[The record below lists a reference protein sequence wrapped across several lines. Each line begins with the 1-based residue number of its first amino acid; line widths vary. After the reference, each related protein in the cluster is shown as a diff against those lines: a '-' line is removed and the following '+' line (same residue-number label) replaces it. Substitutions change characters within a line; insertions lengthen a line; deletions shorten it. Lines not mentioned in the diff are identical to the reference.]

1 MQCPSCGG
9 AFEWAGNGQH
19 ARCTRCLA
27 LFNNQNGQ
35 LTPIQVQAPGG
46 GHNPEFNAMFAQ
58 NLGFGPPPPGAG
70 MQQPYGQPQQQAYGQ
85 PPQQQAYGQQ
95 PYGQQQ
101 QQPNDFAKG
110 TFDMGGGQHVKLTID
125 GRSPENFLKNKASSM
140 IWGWIIGA
148 VILGIMLITGLGF
161 GIYIYMQAS
170 DSGSAGSAAKA
181 AAAASW
187 DGTSTF
193 ECKGNDAVSL
203 SGVKAKVAGTAV
215 KASGNCQL
223 TLVGV
228 DLTAATGIEASGNA
242 KVTMTGGSIKA
253 TSNSVVASAAAKV
266 TCVGT
271 TVTGKSKAS
280 GAAKV
285 TGAN

>member
-9 AFEWAGNGQH
+9 AFEWAGNGQY

-70 MQQPYGQPQQQAYGQ
+70 MQQPQHNMGA
-85 PPQQQAYGQQ
+85 
-95 PYGQQQ
+95 
-101 QQPNDFAKG
+101 G
-110 TFDMGGGQHVKLTID
+110 TFDMGGGQQLQVKINGKT
-125 GRSPENFLKNKASSM
+125 PENYLKAEASSM

-148 VILGIMLITGLGF
+148 IVIGVLVIGGLGF
-161 GIYIYMQAS
+161 GLYLYFQVKS
-170 DSGSAGSAAKA
+170 DSATGGGA
-181 AAAASW
+181 AATKTAAAGQW
-187 DGTSTF
+187 DGKSTF
-193 ECKGNDAVSL
+193 ECKGNDVIAL
-203 SGVKAKVAGTAV
+203 TGVKASVAGTAI

-223 TLVGV
+223 TLTSI
-228 DLTAATGIEASGNA
+228 DITAATGIDAGGNA

-253 TSNSVVASAAAKV
+253 TASSVVAANNAKV
-266 TCVGT
+266 DCVGT
-271 TVTGKSKAS
+271 SVTGKSKAS
-280 GAAKV
+280 NGAKI

>member
-1 MQCPSCGG
+1 MQCLNCGG
-9 AFEWAGNGQH
+9 AFEWAGNGQY

-35 LTPIQVQAPGG
+35 LTPIHVEAPGG

-70 MQQPYGQPQQQAYGQ
+70 MQQQPQQ
-85 PPQQQAYGQQ
+85 PQHNMA
-95 PYGQQQ
+95 
-101 QQPNDFAKG
+101 AG
-110 TFDMGGGQHVKLTID
+110 TFDMGGGQQLHVKINGKT
-125 GRSPENFLKNKASSM
+125 PEGYLKDKASSM

-148 VILGIMLITGLGF
+148 VIIGIMVIGGLGF
-161 GIYIYMQAS
+161 GAYLYFQVKS
-170 DSGSAGSAAKA
+170 ESAGGAAAGKA
-181 AAAASW
+181 AAAATW
-187 DGTSTF
+187 DGKSTF
-193 ECKGNDAVSL
+193 ECKGNDVVSL
-203 SGVKAKVAGTAV
+203 TGVKANVSGTAIR
-215 KASGNCQL
+215 ASANCQL

-228 DLTAATGIEASGNA
+228 DITSATGIEASANA

-253 TSNSVVASAAAKV
+253 TANSVVASGGSKV
-266 TCVGT
+266 DCVGT

-280 GAAKV
+280 GAAKI

>member
-1 MQCPSCGG
+1 MQCLSCGG
-9 AFEWAGNGQH
+9 AFEWAGNGQY

-27 LFNNQNGQ
+27 LFNQQNGQ
-35 LTPIQVQAPGG
+35 LTPIHVQAPGG

-58 NLGFGPPPPGAG
+58 NLGFGPPPPGAATG
-70 MQQPYGQPQQQAYGQ
+70 MQQPQ
-85 PPQQQAYGQQ
+85 
-95 PYGQQQ
+95 
-101 QQPNDFAKG
+101 NNFAQG
-110 TFDMGGGQHVKLTID
+110 TFDMGNGQQVKLTID
-125 GRSPENFLKNKASSM
+125 GRSPENYLKNKASGM

-148 VILGIMLITGLGF
+148 VILVLMVLTGVGF
-161 GIYIYMQAS
+161 GIYIYAS
-170 DSGSAGSAAKA
+170 AKDASSAPAAKA
-181 AAAASW
+181 AAAAAKW
-187 DGTSTF
+187 DGKSTF
-193 ECKGNDAVSL
+193 ECKANDAVAL
-203 SGVKAKVAGTAV
+203 NGVKATVAGTAI

-228 DLTAATGIEASGNA
+228 DISAATGIEASGNA

-266 TCVGT
+266 DCVGT